1 MESVLSPPQ
10 PFSYDGNSVDLLS
23 GSLNDMWTKWTRNY
37 DIYTKACEIIKKPV
51 DVQFNIFL
59 HVVGEQCREIL
70 NQGGENTKTVE
81 GALKK
86 LDDHFKCKKNVT
98 VERHKFFSREQIEG
112 ETIDQYVF
120 ELRRLSQ
127 SCEFK
132 NMNEE
137 LIKDRLVCGVNS
149 ANIRERLLR
158 EEDLTLKKALEI
170 CRAAVVSRIYSE
182 NIKKEM
188 QPVFQVHNEIQES
201 DDEIYAIRRF
211 NEVKRRGY
219 FRVASS
225 QRGRGRGS
233 WSGARA
239 HSALYPQG
247 AGFGADGNRSTSSYE
262 NRRCNSCGGVH
273 QKNDCPAYGRKCMR
287 CSKMNH
293 FAKMCRVF
301 FVDNSNEQVSNINC
315 INSWDIDLIIKGQT
329 LNFKLDTG
337 ADVNVL
343 PLKYLLKI
351 GLKETDLLSTNTK
364 LTAYSGNTIQV
375 LGKIYLRVSYKNKNY
390 VLQFKIAD
398 VQSIPILGR
407 DACTELD
414 VVRRV
419 MSIQKSVVSNE
430 IVPTFLEQYGDV
442 FTGLGCLPGKYKI
455 KLREN
460 SVPVVHAP
468 RKLPFSIK
476 DQVKNK
482 LSEMECQGIIS
493 KVEGPSDWVSSITVV
508 KKPNGDLRICLD
520 PKELNESIKREH
532 FRIPTLEEI
541 VGKLA
546 GAKYFS
552 TLDASNGFWQVLL
565 DDSSS
570 LCTFNTPFGRYKF
583 LRMPYGI
590 CSASEVFHKKMF
602 ENFDDLEGVCMYID
616 DLLIFGSCQ
625 SSHDKNLMKVLERCR
640 KINLKLNL
648 SKCKFGVKEIKYL
661 GHLITNNGIYPD
673 NSHISAITNMPTP
686 KDKKDVERLL
696 GLLTYVG
703 SFIPSLS
710 DKTLALR
717 ELLKKGTEWQW
728 YDRQDK
734 CFSEIKKLLSSRP
747 VLQYFDMRKSIVM
760 SVDASKTGLG
770 ACLLQDNLPVCYAS
784 KTLNSA
790 EQKYAQIE
798 KELYAVLFACE
809 KFYVYIHG
817 RSDIVIE
824 TDHKPLISIMK
835 KPIVDSPARLQRML
849 LRLQR
854 YTFKLVYKPG
864 KYMYIAD
871 TLSRA
876 HEADVSTKSA
886 LSHAAEHSF
895 SSVHDEV
902 CEVTRDMMAQ
912 ASHQFDDVQLIR
924 IQKHTEKDDELK
936 SLKQYIMNGWP
947 SDKNKI
953 INEVKP
959 YWNYKENLTETFGI
973 VWKDQRIVIPKI
985 LRKEILKKL
994 HIGHMGLEKCK
1005 LRARES
1011 VFWPGLNN
1019 DLQNMIHNCD
1029 ICLSHRKNCQKE
1041 TLQLHDIPDRPWAK
1055 VGTDLFHFKH
1065 KNYLIL
1071 IDYYSK
1077 FFEVVELQITS
1088 SDYIIG
1094 CMKDIFSRQG
1104 IPCVVMSDCGPQFSS
1119 HNFRQFSSEW
1129 NFTHITSSPHYPQSN
1144 GQVERTVQTVKNIMR
1159 KSSENRTD
1167 YRLAFLEY
1175 LNTPLADDIPSPAEL
1190 LQSRKLRSIIPMSL
1204 AYLKPK
1210 IQKCIH
1216 NKIVNRQI
1224 KQKMY
1229 YDRNAKDLCSLHV
1242 GQKVKILQ
1250 MNNICKRRWLAGTV
1264 TRVLRNRSYEVQLT
1278 TGVTIIRNRRHIIID
1293 SPQRQDTPDYNF
1305 DQDDTMLTDKNV
1317 NTNIEQNSYTT
1328 RSGRL
1333 VRPPDRWGYTH

>member
-1 MESVLSPPQ
+1 MESILSPPQ
-10 PFSYDGNSVDLLS
+10 TFSYDGNSVDLLS
-23 GSLNDMWTKWTRNY
+23 GGLYDMWTKWKRNY
-37 DIYTKACEIIKKPV
+37 EIYTKACEITKKPA
-51 DVQFNIFL
+51 DVQYNIFL

-70 NQGGENTKTVE
+70 EQGEESIKTVD

-86 LDDHFKCKKNVT
+86 LEDNFKCKKNVT
-98 VERHKFFSREQIEG
+98 VERHKFFSREQKEG

-127 SCEFK
+127 SCNF
-132 NMNEE
+132 NTMNEE
-137 LIKDRLVCGVNS
+137 LIKDRLVCGVIS

-158 EEDLTLKKALEI
+158 EEDLTLQKALEI
-170 CRAAVVSRIYSE
+170 CRAAIVSRIYSE

-188 QPVFQVHNEIQES
+188 EPVFQLHSDIQEN
-201 DDEIYAIRRF
+201 DDICAIRRYDG
-211 NEVKRRGY
+211 VKQRDKHSG
-219 FRVASS
+219 VASW
-225 QRGRGRGS
+225 QGGQGRGRGPS
-233 WSGARA
+233 SDARA
-239 HSALYPQG
+239 HSASYSRG
-247 AGFGADGNRSTSSYE
+247 GGFGAGRNHRLE
-262 NRRCNSCGGVH
+262 NRQCNRCGGVH
-273 QKNDCPAYGRKCMR
+273 RKNNCPAYGRKCMR

-293 FAKMCRVF
+293 FAKMCMVF
-301 FVDNSNEQVSNINC
+301 YVDTSSEQVLNINS
-315 INSWDIDLIIKGQT
+315 ISSWDIDLIIKGHV

-351 GLKETDLLSTNTK
+351 GLKETDLLTTNSK
-364 LTAYSGNTIQV
+364 LSAYSGTNIDV
-375 LGKIYLRVSYKNKNY
+375 LGKIYLRVTYKNKNY
-390 VLQFKIAD
+390 ILQFKIAD
-398 VQSIPILGR
+398 VQSVPILGR
-407 DACTELD
+407 DACAELD

-419 MSIQKSVVSNE
+419 MSIQKSSVSSE
-430 IVPTFLEQYGDV
+430 IIPKFLEQYDDV
-442 FTGLGCLPGKYKI
+442 FTGLGCLPGKYTI

-460 SVPVVHAP
+460 SIPVVHAP
-468 RKLPFSIK
+468 RKLPFSIR

-482 LSEMECQGIIS
+482 LSEMECQGIIC
-493 KVEGPSDWVSSITVV
+493 KVEGPSDWVSSMTVV

-532 FRIPTLEEI
+532 FRIPTLDEI
-541 VGKLA
+541 VSKLA

-565 DDSSS
+565 DESSS

-590 CSASEVFHKKMF
+590 CSASEVFHKKMY

-616 DLLIFGSCQ
+616 DLLIFGSCK
-625 SSHDKNLMKVLERCR
+625 SSHDRNLKKVLERCR

-648 SKCKFGVKEIKYL
+648 SKCKFGLKEIKYL
-661 GHLITNNGIYPD
+661 GHLITSNGIYPD

-696 GLLTYVG
+696 GLVTYVG

-728 YDRQDK
+728 YDRHDK
-734 CFSEIKKLLSSRP
+734 CFSEIKTYLSTRP
-747 VLQYFDMRKSIVM
+747 VLQYFDMRKPIVI

-784 KTLNSA
+784 KALNKA

-809 KFYVYIHG
+809 RFNVYIFG
-817 RSDIVIE
+817 RSEVVIE

-854 YTFKLVYKPG
+854 YSFKLIYKPG

-876 HEADVSTKSA
+876 YEANDATA
-886 LSHAAEHSF
+886 LSHVAEHSF

-902 CEVTRDMMAQ
+902 CEVTRDMIAK
-912 ASHQFDDVQLIR
+912 ASHEFDDVQLVR
-924 IQKHTEKDDELK
+924 IQKYTEKDDELN
-936 SLKQYIMNGWP
+936 SLKQNIMNGWP

-953 INEVKP
+953 KNEVKP
-959 YWNYKENLTETFGI
+959 YWNYKENLTEAYGI
-973 VWKDQRIVIPKI
+973 IWKDQRIVIPKK
-985 LRKEILKKL
+985 LRKEILNNL
-994 HIGHMGLEKCK
+994 HIGHMGIEKCK
-1005 LRARES
+1005 LRARDS

-1019 DLQNMIHNCD
+1019 DLQNMINSCD
-1029 ICLSHRKNCQKE
+1029 ICLSHRRKCQKE
-1041 TLQLHDIPDRPWAK
+1041 TLQPHDIPDRPWAK
-1055 VGTDLFHFKH
+1055 VGIDLFHFKH
-1065 KNYLIL
+1065 KNYLVL

-1094 CMKDIFSRQG
+1094 CMKNIFSRQG

-1119 HNFRQFSSEW
+1119 HNFRQFASEW
-1129 NFTHITSSPHYPQSN
+1129 KFTHINSSPHYPQSN

-1167 YRLAFLEY
+1167 YRLALLEF
-1175 LNTPLADDIPSPAEL
+1175 LNTPMADDIPSPAEL
-1190 LQSRKLRSIIPMSL
+1190 LQSRKLRSIVPMSL
-1204 AYLKPK
+1204 VHLKPK
-1210 IQKCIH
+1210 IQKSIH
-1216 NKIVNRQI
+1216 NKLKNRQL

-1229 YDRNAKDLCSLHV
+1229 YDRNARDLTCLHV

-1250 MNNICKRRWLAGTV
+1250 MNNVGKRCWLAGII
-1264 TRVLRNRSYEVQLT
+1264 TRVLNNRSYEVQLT
-1278 TGVTIIRNRRHIIID
+1278 TGVRLVRNRRHIIID
-1293 SPQRQDTPDYNF
+1293 SPDRHDTPNYSFDY
-1305 DQDDTMLTDKNV
+1305 DDVMLPNKNM
-1317 NTNIEQNSYTT
+1317 EQNLYVT
-1328 RSGRL
+1328 RSGRH
-1333 VRPPDRWGYTH
+1333 VRPPNRWGYTH